1 MKIKERIKNLNL
13 DIVAAFCVY
22 LIIFL
27 FILSAKLYADE
38 ILYKF
43 KSPSFSGISTSSHY
57 LTIENQE
64 KSRRGK
70 IADDLESAIAAAERD
85 AEGTTQA
92 KFLRNLESRIYAQI
106 SKQLVDKMFGTE
118 EVDASLE
125 GFFDLMGNSISYEV
139 CTGCG
144 VDGVDVIR
152 ISITS
157 EDGTITSLDVPIG
170 SGLF

>member
-1 MKIKERIKNLNL
+1 MKKIL
-13 DIVAAFCVY
+13 
-22 LIIFL
+22 
-27 FILSAKLYADE
+27 ILSLLASSIYTSE
-38 ILYKF
+38 VVHKF

-57 LTIENQE
+57 LTIENQQ
-64 KSRRGK
+64 KSRRDK
-70 IADDLESAIAAAERD
+70 LADDLESAIAAAERD
-85 AEGTTQA
+85 ADGTTQA

-118 EVDASLE
+118 EVDASLT

-144 VDGVDVIR
+144 EDGIDVIR

-157 EDGTITSLDVPIG
+157 DEGTITTLDVPIG

>member
-1 MKIKERIKNLNL
+1 MKQIT
-13 DIVAAFCVY
+13 Y
-22 LIIFL
+22 LFVV
-27 FILSAKLYADE
+27 LSLIASSIYTSE
-38 ILYKF
+38 VVHKF

-57 LTIENQE
+57 LTIENQQ
-64 KSRRGK
+64 KSRRDK
-70 IADDLESAIAAAERD
+70 LADDLESQIAAAERD

-118 EVDASLE
+118 EVDASLT

-144 VDGVDVIR
+144 EDGIDVIR
-152 ISITS
+152 ISITRD
-157 EDGTITSLDVPIG
+157 DGTITTLDVPIG

>member
-1 MKIKERIKNLNL
+1 MKKIL
-13 DIVAAFCVY
+13 
-22 LIIFL
+22 
-27 FILSAKLYADE
+27 ILSLLASSIYASE
-38 ILYKF
+38 VVHKF

-57 LTIENQE
+57 LTIENQQ
-64 KSRRGK
+64 KSRRDK
-70 IADDLESAIAAAERD
+70 LADDLESAIAAAERD
-85 AEGTTQA
+85 ADGTTQA

-118 EVDASLE
+118 EVDASLT

-144 VDGVDVIR
+144 EDGIDVIR

-157 EDGTITSLDVPIG
+157 DEGTITTLDVPIG

>member
-1 MKIKERIKNLNL
+1 MKQIT
-13 DIVAAFCVY
+13 Y
-22 LIIFL
+22 LFVV
-27 FILSAKLYADE
+27 LSLIASSIYTSE
-38 ILYKF
+38 VVHKF

-57 LTIENQE
+57 LTIENQQ
-64 KSRRGK
+64 KSRRDK
-70 IADDLESAIAAAERD
+70 LADDLESQIAAAERD

-118 EVDASLE
+118 EVDASLT

-144 VDGVDVIR
+144 EDGIDVIR

-157 EDGTITSLDVPIG
+157 DDGTVTTLDVPIG

>member
-1 MKIKERIKNLNL
+1 MKQIT
-13 DIVAAFCVY
+13 Y
-22 LIIFL
+22 LFVV
-27 FILSAKLYADE
+27 LSLIASSIYTSE
-38 ILYKF
+38 VVHKF

-57 LTIENQE
+57 LTIENQQ
-64 KSRRGK
+64 KSRRDK
-70 IADDLESAIAAAERD
+70 LADDLESQIAAAERD

-118 EVDASLE
+118 EVDASLT

-144 VDGVDVIR
+144 EDGIDVIR

-157 EDGTITSLDVPIG
+157 DDGTITTLDVPIG

>member
-1 MKIKERIKNLNL
+1 MKKIL
-13 DIVAAFCVY
+13 
-22 LIIFL
+22 
-27 FILSAKLYADE
+27 ILSLLASSIYTSE
-38 ILYKF
+38 VVHKF

-57 LTIENQE
+57 LTIENQQ
-64 KSRRGK
+64 KSRRDK
-70 IADDLESAIAAAERD
+70 LADDLESAIAAAERD
-85 AEGTTQA
+85 ADGTTQA

-118 EVDASLE
+118 EVDASLT

-144 VDGVDVIR
+144 EDGIDVIR

-157 EDGTITSLDVPIG
+157 DDGTITTLDVPIG

>member
-1 MKIKERIKNLNL
+1 MKKIL
-13 DIVAAFCVY
+13 
-22 LIIFL
+22 
-27 FILSAKLYADE
+27 ILSLLASSIYTSE
-38 ILYKF
+38 VVHKF

-57 LTIENQE
+57 LTIENQQ
-64 KSRRGK
+64 KSRRDK
-70 IADDLESAIAAAERD
+70 LADDLESQIAAAERD

-118 EVDASLE
+118 EVDASLT

-144 VDGVDVIR
+144 EDGIDVIR

-157 EDGTITSLDVPIG
+157 DDGTITTLDVPIG

>member
-1 MKIKERIKNLNL
+1 MKRI
-13 DIVAAFCVY
+13 I
-22 LIIFL
+22 
-27 FILSAKLYADE
+27 ILSLLASSIYTSE
-38 ILYKF
+38 VVHKF

-57 LTIENQE
+57 LTIENQQ
-64 KSRRGK
+64 KSRRDK
-70 IADDLESAIAAAERD
+70 LADDLESAIAAAERD
-85 AEGTTQA
+85 ADGTTQA

-118 EVDASLE
+118 EVDASLT

-144 VDGVDVIR
+144 EDGIDVIR

-157 EDGTITSLDVPIG
+157 DEGTITTLDVPIG

>member
-1 MKIKERIKNLNL
+1 MKQIT
-13 DIVAAFCVY
+13 Y
-22 LIIFL
+22 LFVV
-27 FILSAKLYADE
+27 LSLLVSSIYTSE
-38 ILYKF
+38 VVHKF

-57 LTIENQE
+57 LTIENQQ
-64 KSRRGK
+64 KSRRDK
-70 IADDLESAIAAAERD
+70 LADDLESQIAAAERD

-118 EVDASLE
+118 EVDASLT

-144 VDGVDVIR
+144 EDGIDVIR

-157 EDGTITSLDVPIG
+157 DDGTITTLDVPIG

>member
-1 MKIKERIKNLNL
+1 MKQITYLFVVLSLIASSIYTSE
-13 DIVAAFCVY
+13 IVH
-22 LIIFL
+22 
-27 FILSAKLYADE
+27 
-38 ILYKF
+38 KF

-57 LTIENQE
+57 LTIENQQ
-64 KSRRGK
+64 KSRRDK
-70 IADDLESAIAAAERD
+70 LADDLESQIAAAERD

-118 EVDASLE
+118 EVDASLT

-144 VDGVDVIR
+144 EDGIDVIR

-157 EDGTITSLDVPIG
+157 DDGTITTLDVPIG

>member
-1 MKIKERIKNLNL
+1 MKQIT
-13 DIVAAFCVY
+13 Y
-22 LIIFL
+22 LFVV
-27 FILSAKLYADE
+27 LSLLASSIYTSE
-38 ILYKF
+38 VVHKF

-57 LTIENQE
+57 LTIENQQ
-64 KSRRGK
+64 KSRRDK
-70 IADDLESAIAAAERD
+70 LADDLESQIAAAERD

-118 EVDASLE
+118 EVDASLT

-144 VDGVDVIR
+144 EDGIDVIR

-157 EDGTITSLDVPIG
+157 DDGTVTTLDVPIG